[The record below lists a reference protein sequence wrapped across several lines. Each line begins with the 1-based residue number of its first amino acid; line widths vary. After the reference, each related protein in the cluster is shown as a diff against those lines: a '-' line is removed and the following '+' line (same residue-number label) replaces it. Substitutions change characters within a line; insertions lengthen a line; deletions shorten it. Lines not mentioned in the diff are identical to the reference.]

1 MIVLFLST
9 PSCFPY
15 LMVDW
20 NEQWGILPHTFCNAD
35 ENLTAQDDKDTTN
48 VHGFKMLLD
57 KLMAGNMLLLNTK
70 MPWEASQATDC

>member
-1 MIVLFLST
+1 
-9 PSCFPY
+9 
-15 LMVDW
+15 MVDW

-70 MPWEASQATDC
+70 MP